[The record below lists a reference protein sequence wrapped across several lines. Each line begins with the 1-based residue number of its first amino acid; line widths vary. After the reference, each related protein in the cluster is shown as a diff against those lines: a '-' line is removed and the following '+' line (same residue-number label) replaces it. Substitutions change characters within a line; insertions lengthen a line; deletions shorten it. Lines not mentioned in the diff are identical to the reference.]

1 MKCNIK
7 YRDDL
12 WTHHTNGN
20 EISLLRE
27 IRQKSRTTKIALK
40 APFLRKIH
48 LKVNES
54 TRASGSFP
62 TAYD

>member
-1 MKCNIK
+1 MKCNVK

-54 TRASGSFP
+54 TSGSFP